1 LNNSRRLLVEITA
14 MFVMSV
20 TLPPGCARLSTKPV
34 VTGSV
39 TPMNTMGIVVVACL
53 AACAAFV
60 VTATRT
66 SGLGS
71 TSSAASAGSHPNPP
85 PSCSSHSARLL
96 SAGHYCIF

>member
-1 LNNSRRLLVEITA
+1 LNNSRRLLVKIAA
-14 MFVMSV
+14 MFVMPV
-20 TLPPGCARLSTKPV
+20 MLPPGCARLSTRPV

-39 TPMNTMGIVVVACL
+39 TPMNTIGIVVVACL

-71 TSSAASAGSHPNPP
+71 TSSAASAGSRPNPP
-85 PSCSSHSARLL
+85 PSCRNSMTRFSPS
-96 SAGHYCIF
+96 I